1 MSGLSGRMNPD
12 IPFFIRITEPKK
24 NSNNEIK

>member
-1 MSGLSGRMNPD
+1 MSGLFRTDESD
-12 IPFFIRITEPKK
+12 IPFFVRITEPKK